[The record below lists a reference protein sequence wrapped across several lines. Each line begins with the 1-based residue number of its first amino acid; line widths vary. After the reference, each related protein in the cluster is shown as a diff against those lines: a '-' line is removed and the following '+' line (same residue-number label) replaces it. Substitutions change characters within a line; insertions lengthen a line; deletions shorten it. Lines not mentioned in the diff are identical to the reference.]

1 MFSLYTDTFPLEF
14 PKDRFLERYTEFSD
28 QSVYPDSMIYRAGE
42 GAMMHITPSVCW
54 MPMVG
59 KYRLYA
65 LFLMAAHILVLAKK
79 DEETVPTGEGT
90 AAPGI
95 EFKATIG
102 TVAIERTKPNSFT
115 VGDWEYWLGQT
126 SYGRELLAYLE
137 TRAPVGVFLNGPQDS
152 VRDLI

>member
-1 MFSLYTDTFPLEF
+1 MIVDTFPLEF
-14 PKDRFLERYTEFSD
+14 PKDRFIERFPEFGD
-28 QSVYPDSMIYRAGE
+28 VSVYPDNLVYRAGE
-42 GAMMHITPSVCW
+42 GAMMHITPSICQ
-54 MPMVG
+54 MPMTS

-65 LFLMAAHILVLAKK
+65 LFLMAAHILVLAKQ
-79 DEETVPTGEGT
+79 DEHTVSSGEGT

-102 TVAIERTKPNSFT
+102 TVTIERTKPNSFT
-115 VGDWEYWLGQT
+115 VDDWGYWLNQT

-137 TRAPVGVFLNGPQDS
+137 TRAPIGVFLNTNDDS